1 MKSDLNSKSMIGWI
15 GAVGLESPFDAL
27 AEAKFKLVVGSAAD
41 RNLVRPTPAVA
52 PSALKGDA
60 FLTVM
65 PVVLH
70 GPAEFS
76 DFELGSAFFR

>member
-1 MKSDLNSKSMIGWI
+1 MNSKSMIGWI
-15 GAVGLESPFDAL
+15 GAVGESPFDAL
-27 AEAKFKLVVGSAAD
+27 AETEFKLVVGSAAD

-60 FLTVM
+60 FLTA
-65 PVVLH
+65 VVLH